1 VTAVPGPASVG
12 RTTTERALLFTE
24 DDPLVLAS
32 GDKLGPVE
40 VAYETY
46 GTLAPGRD
54 NVVYVCHALTGDA
67 HAAGYHED
75 ASKPGWWDNLIG
87 PGKPLD
93 TERFFVVCANLL
105 GGCQGTTGPLSTNP
119 ATGRP
124 YGMDFPLLQMTD
136 LVAVHRR
143 LLEHLG
149 IERLHAAVGG
159 SLGGMQVLQWTLDAP
174 EQIDNAVVIAAS
186 SRLTAQNI
194 AFSAVGRE
202 AIMRDPDFL
211 SGAYAETDRAPRLG
225 LSIARMMAHIT
236 YLSEEAMSEKFGRR
250 LQGSEPAESRMGLG
264 VDFQVESYLNHQGA
278 VFLDR
283 FDALSYLYLTRSM
296 DYFDPFSDPG
306 AAARIAD
313 GGTRFLVMSF
323 DTDWRFDTGHSR
335 RIVRTLEHAG
345 ASVTFREIRSPWG
358 HDSFLLVVPGY
369 HETID
374 AFLNADGRRPRAGE
388 TVHIPGRP
396 DLDLVAGLVPDGSR
410 VLDIG
415 CGDGDLLAHLVHEH
429 GCSGTGVEIDPGA
442 VLTSI
447 GRGVPV
453 IAVDLDD
460 QLDEFADNAYDVVVM
475 SQTLQATRRPA
486 EVLRA
491 ISRVGRRCIVSVPN
505 FGFWRHRAGL
515 MLRGRMPVS
524 RELPHPWHETP
535 NIHLST
541 LADLEALFAEL
552 GLDVEQRILLD
563 EEAAPMKSSRAANLR
578 AGAAVYVLSR

>member
-1 VTAVPGPASVG
+1 VTVVSNGGSVG
-12 RTTTERALLFTE
+12 RTSTERVLLYTE
-24 DDPLVLAS
+24 DEPLVLAS
-32 GDKLGPVE
+32 GRELGPVE

-46 GTLAPGRD
+46 GSLAPAKD
-54 NVVYVCHALTGDA
+54 NVIYVCHALTGDA

-75 ASKPGWWDNLIG
+75 DTKAGWWDNLIG

-93 TERFFVVCANLL
+93 TDRFFVVSANLL

-119 ATGRP
+119 QTGMP

-136 LVAVHRR
+136 FVTVHRK

-159 SLGGMQVLQWTLDAP
+159 SLGGMQVLQWTLDQP
-174 EQIDNAVVIAAS
+174 EQIDNAVIVAAS

-194 AFSAVGRE
+194 AFSAVARE
-202 AIMRDPDFL
+202 AIMRDPDFQG
-211 SGAYAETDRAPRLG
+211 GAYVGTDRAPHLG

-250 LQGSEPAESRMGLG
+250 LQGDEPSGSRMGLG

-278 VFLDR
+278 SFLDR

-296 DYFDPFSDPG
+296 DYFDPFADPG
-306 AAARIAD
+306 AATRIAE
-313 GGTRFLVMSF
+313 GGTRFLVISF

-369 HETID
+369 HETVS
-374 AFLNADGRRPRAGE
+374 AFLNADTRHLRSGSR
-388 TVHIPGRP
+388 VHVSGRP
-396 DLDLVAGLVPDGSR
+396 DLDVVAGLIPDGSR

-415 CGDGDLLAHLVHEH
+415 CGDGDLLAHVVHEH
-429 GCSGTGVEIDPGA
+429 GCSGTGVEIDPDA
-442 VLTSI
+442 VLTSVR
-447 GRGVPV
+447 RGVPV

-460 QLDEFADNAYDVVVM
+460 QLEEFADNAYDVVVM
-475 SQTLQATRRPA
+475 SRTLQATRRPA
-486 EVLRA
+486 EVLRG

-505 FGFWRHRAGL
+505 FGLWRHRAGL
-515 MLRGRMPVS
+515 MFRGRMPVS

-552 GLDVEQRILLD
+552 GLVVERRILLD
-563 EEAAPMKSSRAANLR
+563 EKALPMRSSWAANLR